1 MKIIRTS
8 SREFQKILQRS
19 NVRNLRLEERVH
31 RILEDV
37 QLHGDEALL
46 KYTRRFD
53 RARLTPRTLVV
64 SQAEA
69 SGAYQNINPKL
80 LAQLKVVIENI
91 QRFYRKQNALT
102 KSWKMRDT
110 DGVYLG
116 KRVFP
121 LDSVGVYIPAGQVPL
136 VSTVYMT
143 VLPAQMAGV
152 KRIVLATPPGRDG
165 RIDPHILVVANLLKV
180 QEIYK
185 MGGAQAVAALAF
197 GTKTVP
203 KVDKIVGPGNDYV
216 TEAKRQLF
224 GRVDIDMVAGPSE
237 LVVIANQFSQPA
249 YVVSDLAAQAEHTG
263 GLAILLTSSRRLARY
278 VKKQPIRGYIVLVKN
293 TEEAMETV
301 NQIAPEHLEI
311 LLRNPN
317 KWLKKIR
324 HAGAIFLGPYSPV
337 AVGDYYA
344 GPSHVL
350 PTRGTARFFSG
361 LGILDFMKSSSVI
374 SFSKR
379 ALEKALVPI
388 EEITRLERLK
398 RHFES
403 VKIRFDQTTGNPS

>member
-19 NVRNLRLEERVH
+19 NVRNLRLEERVRH
-31 RILEDV
+31 ILEDV

-53 RARLTPRTLVV
+53 RARLTPRTLAVT
-64 SQAEA
+64 QAEA

-80 LAQLKVVIENI
+80 MAQLKVVIENV
-91 QRFYRKQNALT
+91 QRFYRKQSGLIR
-102 KSWKMRDT
+102 SWKMRDS

-152 KRIVLATPPGRDG
+152 KRIVLATPPGKEG

-185 MGGAQAVAALAF
+185 MGGAQAIAALAF

-203 KVDKIVGPGNDYV
+203 KVDKVVGPGNDYV

-237 LVVIANQFSQPA
+237 LVVIANQFSNPA
-249 YVVSDLAAQAEHTG
+249 YVVSDLLAQAEHSG
-263 GLAILLTSSRRLARY
+263 GLAVLVTSSRRLARY

-293 TEEAMETV
+293 TEEAMEAV

-317 KWLKKIR
+317 KWLNKIR

-361 LGILDFMKSSSVI
+361 LGILDFVKSSSVI

-379 ALEKALVPI
+379 ALEKSLTPI

-398 RHFES
+398 RHFDS
-403 VKIRFDQTTGNPS
+403 VKIRFDQTGNPS